1 MTARIFSNDF
11 NRLIAAVKAFV
22 GGRGPHEFVRLEFDA
37 AHSTVKAVACNG
49 YCLGVEHAVC
59 ECDADAVIYV
69 KPNMKLPKGE
79 YISVEKNDRD
89 VTFRCRDFTF
99 GYAQPFGDFIDY
111 DKVVPKESTFRIG
124 FNGNY
129 LLSALQAA
137 KVSAGGT
144 YKNPII
150 LEFTG
155 PTSPCVIRTNTSDVK
170 MVLPIR
176 IKDE

>member
-1 MTARIFSNDF
+1 MTAKIFSNDF
-11 NRLIAAVKAFV
+11 NRMITAVKAFV

-37 AHSTVKAVACNG
+37 AESRVRAVACNG
-49 YCLGVEHAVC
+49 YCLAIEHAVC
-59 ECDADAVIYV
+59 ECDENAVIYV
-69 KPNMKLPKGE
+69 KPNMKLPKGV
-79 YISVEKNDRD
+79 YISVEKDGKD

-99 GYAQPFGDFIDY
+99 GYAQPLGDFIDY
-111 DKVVPKESTFRIG
+111 EKAVPKEATFRIG

-150 LEFTG
+150 LEFNG

>member
-37 AHSTVKAVACNG
+37 ARSIVKAVAC
-49 YCLGVEHAVC
+49 
-59 ECDADAVIYV
+59 
-69 KPNMKLPKGE
+69 
-79 YISVEKNDRD
+79 
-89 VTFRCRDFTF
+89 
-99 GYAQPFGDFIDY
+99 
-111 DKVVPKESTFRIG
+111 
-124 FNGNY
+124 NGNY

-155 PTSPCVIRTNTSDVK
+155 PTSPCVIRTNKDDIK
-170 MVLPIR
+170 MVMPIR
-176 IKDE
+176 LKAE